1 MCPAKALAFKSN
13 LLAVR
18 RSHYDKKCFE
28 NVHIVNISFILQNER
43 FTLFKRKIGICNVS
57 NSQCIRK
64 PICSIFA
71 KTQNEFRHQSCSFM
85 RNFPHSGQF
94 D

>member
-1 MCPAKALAFKSN
+1 MKFRINYIK
-13 LLAVR
+13 
-18 RSHYDKKCFE
+18 DKKCFE
-28 NVHIVNISFILQNER
+28 NVHTVNISFILQNER
-43 FTLFKRKIGICNVS
+43 FTLFKRKIGIYNVS

-71 KTQNEFRHQSCSFM
+71 KTQNEFRHQSCGFM
-85 RNFPHSGQF
+85 RNFLHSDQF